1 MHTLTIDLTE
11 PTAAEAFADCE
22 VGDTKILTVTAKDET
37 SVTVDIEKGEY
48 ESDEAVAEVEAPI
61 EEAPVTAAPPA
72 KGMAK
77 AY

>member
-1 MHTLTIDLTE
+1 MHSLTIDLTE

-22 VGDTKILTVTAKDET
+22 VGDTKILTVTSKDET

-48 ESDEAVAEVEAPI
+48 ESEEDIATAPV
-61 EEAPVTAAPPA
+61 EAPVTAAPPA
-72 KGMAK
+72 KGMVK

>member
-1 MHTLTIDLTE
+1 MHSLTIDLTE

-22 VGDTKILTVTAKDET
+22 VGDTKILTVTEKTPT
-37 SVTVDIEKGEY
+37 SVTVDMEKGEY
-48 ESDEAVAEVEAPI
+48 EGDEADVAPPI
-61 EEAPVTAAPPA
+61 AEPPVTAGPPA